1 MLNNYC
7 IMQEISLFIAFTGG
21 LLAFLSPCILPVIPG
36 YIGYISGISSG
47 PSKRFNWKVFLA
59 SVLFVLGF
67 SSVFSLLGAGAT
79 TIGQLLREYKYIIAQ
94 VGGALVVF
102 FGLHFAGVFLRKNFL
117 KEFLVA
123 AFVTTI
129 ALLGLYRFG
138 YISKDV
144 LVGVLVISL
153 VVLVLYNLNFHNVL
167 YRQMKLTGS
176 NKFGILGAFF
186 MGVFFAF
193 GWSPCIGPVL
203 ASVLLYASQQETA
216 TQGFLM
222 LFAFSMGMGIPFLL
236 AGALISAFT
245 AFIKSFSKFFGVVE
259 FVGGVL
265 LVVLGILL
273 ATGNLERLSYIL
285 GTFGT

>member
-1 MLNNYC
+1 
-7 IMQEISLFIAFTGG
+7 MQEISLFIAFTGG

-36 YIGYISGISSG
+36 YIAYISGISATS
-47 PSKRFNWKVFLA
+47 SKRFNWKVFLA

-67 SSVFSLLGAGAT
+67 SLVFSLLGAGAT
-79 TIGQLLREYKYIIAQ
+79 TIGQLLREYKYIISQ

-117 KEFLVA
+117 KEFLVI

-129 ALLGLYRFG
+129 ALLGFFRFG

-144 LVGVLVISL
+144 LVGMLLIFLVIL
-153 VVLVLYNLNFHNVL
+153 VFYNLNFHNML

-186 MGVFFAF
+186 IGVFFAF

-203 ASVLLYASQQETA
+203 ASILLYASQQETA
-216 TQGFLM
+216 AQGFLM

-236 AGALISAFT
+236 AGVLISAFT
-245 AFIKSFSKFFGVVE
+245 TFIKSFSKFFGVVE
-259 FVGGVL
+259 FVGGLL